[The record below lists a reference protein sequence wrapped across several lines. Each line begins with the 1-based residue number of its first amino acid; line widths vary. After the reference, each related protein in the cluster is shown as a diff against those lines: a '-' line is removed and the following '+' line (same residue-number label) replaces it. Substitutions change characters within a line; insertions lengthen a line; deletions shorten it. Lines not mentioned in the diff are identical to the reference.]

1 MTTDTKRK
9 PEDKIAEPP
18 KKWRNWYKCTKSFY
32 YASVSRHV
40 SKGEVFSGAKL
51 WPSKDVAETT
61 LARLPLH
68 LNAVANGLAVYLGA
82 EPEQ

>member
-18 KKWRNWYKCTKSFY
+18 KKWRNWYRCLKPFVCSIENRAF
-32 YASVSRHV
+32 SE
-40 SKGEVFSGAKL
+40 GEVFCGLRL
-51 WPSKDVAETT
+51 WPSKDAAET
-61 LARLPLH
+61 
-68 LNAVANGLAVYLGA
+68 AVERVPPQYNPVVWGVASYLGA